1 MANTFKEMDSKIMTL
16 KTEKEFLCRELKRNE
31 IPKQSYN
38 TKDRKI
44 MLYEVGTQTESDM
57 EVSLSIENGTLRGRN
72 KDLERSIAEL
82 KGHIKHEVAP
92 SGGNILTNVACNA
105 LFPEKYF
112 PVGSDLKGQ
121 YEAVVAE
128 YEKVC
133 KERETIKRDKDIANN
148 EIRKLGADFVEA
160 KTTHKQTEDQY
171 RKQVEELKIQIEI
184 LNEDVIESDKQR
196 ESDKN
201 ESCAAFQCD
210 NQRMSGIIREH
221 EQTIKEFKE
230 GLARKNNQLEQQEAT
245 IIKLKQEIEDN
256 KFLLEQKAIQVK
268 AKESQKNEL
277 NTMIVQ
283 LQRNVDVSE
292 KQLNHHLSK
301 LKNMQAERDDLKAE
315 NDRLK
320 TELKKFSQLEDSYAI
335 RGNVI
340 KDRKIEIDKIDKELK
355 QKEIQLNTLQKEMG
369 EVTRKLKNELSLESV
384 NVQNGKTRI
393 NELEHKVTQLQ
404 NELEDVKRVKKE
416 LENRELLVTQ
426 EKTNLEHRME
436 ELVNKYEDLSTI
448 NGKILEHL
456 FKFYNL
462 LDLIYD
468 NGENNI
474 DMFYVIIMKLR
485 FSSRRHR

>member
-1 MANTFKEMDSKIMTL
+1 
-16 KTEKEFLCRELKRNE
+16 
-31 IPKQSYN
+31 
-38 TKDRKI
+38 
-44 MLYEVGTQTESDM
+44 VGTQTESDM
-57 EVSLSIENGTLRGRN
+57 EVSLSIENGTLRGMN

-82 KGHIKHEVAP
+82 KGHLKHEVAP

-112 PVGSDLKGQ
+112 PVGSDLKEQ

-171 RKQVEELKIQIEI
+171 RKQVEELKRQIEI

-210 NQRMSGIIREH
+210 NQRLSGIIREH

-292 KQLNHHLSK
+292 KLLNHHLSK
-301 LKNMQAERDDLKAE
+301 LKNIQVERDDLKAE
-315 NDRLK
+315 NDRFK
-320 TELKKFSQLEDSYAI
+320 TELKKFSQLEESYTL
-335 RGNVI
+335 RGKVI
-340 KDRKIEIDKIDKELK
+340 EDKKIEIDKIDKELK
-355 QKEIQLNTLQKEMG
+355 QKEIQLNSLQKEVG
-369 EVTRKLKNELSLESV
+369 EVTRKLKDELSLESV

-393 NELEHKVTQLQ
+393 NELEHTVTQLH
-404 NELEDVKRVKKE
+404 NKLEDTKRVKEE
-416 LENRELLVTQ
+416 LETRQLLVTQ
-426 EKTNLEHRME
+426 EKTNLEGRME
-436 ELVNKYEDLSTI
+436 ELVIKYENMSTI
-448 NGKILEHL
+448 NSKILEHL
-456 FKFYNL
+456 YKFYSL
-462 LDLIYD
+462 FD
-468 NGENNI
+468 
-474 DMFYVIIMKLR
+474 F
-485 FSSRRHR
+485 

>member
-1 MANTFKEMDSKIMTL
+1 METKTTTL
-16 KTEKEFLCRELKRNE
+16 KSEKEFLTRELKRHE
-31 IPKQSYN
+31 TQKQNFNS
-38 TKDRKI
+38 KDRKI
-44 MLYEVGTQTESDM
+44 MLNEVETQTESDI
-57 EVSLSIENGTLRGRN
+57 ETSLSIENDTLQSRN
-72 KDLERSIAEL
+72 ESLERSIAEL
-82 KGHIKHEVAP
+82 EERLKQEVAP
-92 SGGNILTNVACNA
+92 SGGNILTNVACTA
-105 LFPEKYF
+105 LFPEEKYF
-112 PVGSDLKGQ
+112 PVGSDHKDQ
-121 YEAVVAE
+121 YIALLAE
-128 YEKVC
+128 YEIVC

-148 EIRKLGADFVEA
+148 EIRKLGAELVET
-160 KTTHKQTEDQY
+160 KTTHKQTEDQH
-171 RKQVEELKIQIEI
+171 KNQVEELKRQLEI
-184 LNEDVIESDKQR
+184 LSEDVIESGKQR

-201 ESCAAFQCD
+201 ESHSAYYRIKYE
-210 NQRMSGIIREH
+210 NQKLNGLIRDH

-230 GLARKNNQLEQQEAT
+230 GMTRKINQLEQQEAT
-245 IIKLKQEIEDN
+245 ITKLKQEIEDN
-256 KFLLEQKAIQVK
+256 KFLLEQKGIQEK

-277 NTMIVQ
+277 NTTIVQ
-283 LQRNVDVSE
+283 LRGNIDVSE
-292 KQLNHHLSK
+292 KKLNIHLSK
-301 LKNMQAERDDLKAE
+301 LKNMQVERDDLKAE
-315 NDRLK
+315 NDRFK
-320 TELKKFSQLEDSYAI
+320 TDLKKFSQLEESYTI
-335 RGNVI
+335 RGNAI
-340 KDRKIEIDKIDKELK
+340 EDKKIEINKMNKELK
-355 QKEIQLNTLQKEMG
+355 QKEIQLNSLQKEVG